1 MSDRDGAHMLAEL
14 QDARGEVDRLRK
26 LVLDK
31 TGIEIRGVTYWPEW
45 VTEGIGQVL
54 QEGGER

>member
-1 MSDRDGAHMLAEL
+1 MLAEL
-14 QDARGEVDRLRK
+14 QEARGEIDRLRK

-45 VTEGIGQVL
+45 VTEGLGQGSHE
-54 QEGGER
+54 EGDK